1 MKDKKFDT
9 LMEEDKFDYV
19 TYIRELW
26 FGLVCVINGVLV
38 GCSCFIIGYNT
49 IILVLIINIIFF
61 GLIIFLF
68 NLFTKLTL
76 YDTLPRFKRTLFVYI
91 IIGCALLLLAIF
103 KINVTAAVCFLA
115 LYLFEIIVYATVP
128 GQTKTICWV
137 KKKLKRRNRKD

>member
-1 MKDKKFDT
+1 MKDEKYDP
-9 LMEEDKFDYV
+9 LLDEDKFDVV

-26 FGLVCVINGVLV
+26 FGLVCVINGVVV

-68 NLFTKLTL
+68 NLFTKLSL
-76 YDTLPRFKRTLFVYI
+76 YSTLPRFKRTLFVYI
-91 IIGCALLLLAIF
+91 IIGCALLLLAMF
-103 KINVTAAVCFLA
+103 KINVTVAVIFLA

-128 GQTKTICWV
+128 GQTKVIVWV
-137 KKKLKRRNRKD
+137 KKKLKKGNKKG